1 MVHPM
6 LPTVIRLLLLCAA
19 ALVVSCGSRESPPP
33 PPEPAVED
41 VRAFLTKYFLVWS
54 EKKMDAYQDLFEK
67 SAVVHFVD
75 ESGKVVAW
83 PLPPFIE
90 SQRQAHAAAPAPM
103 IETAERME
111 IHLSPDG
118 RAAQAAVKWKLVEGH
133 KVTIGWDHF
142 TLLRRDNRWFI
153 LNLVFYKE

>member
-1 MVHPM
+1 MIPSIARIIV
-6 LPTVIRLLLLCAA
+6 LCAA
-19 ALVVSCGSRESPPP
+19 ALVVSCGPSREAAPAPD
-33 PPEPAVED
+33 PAVEG
-41 VRAFLTKYFLVWS
+41 VRSFLTTYFQVWS
-54 EKKMDAYQDLFEK
+54 EKKMDAYADLFEK

-75 ESGKVVAW
+75 EGGRVVAW

-103 IETAERME
+103 VETAERME
-111 IHLSPDG
+111 IYLSPDG
-118 RAAQAAVKWKLVEGH
+118 RAAQAAVKWKLVEGD
-133 KVTIGWDHF
+133 KVTVGWDHF

>member
-1 MVHPM
+1 MPPNVFR
-6 LPTVIRLLLLCAA
+6 IFLLCAA
-19 ALVVSCGSRESPPP
+19 ALLLSCGQRESPPP
-33 PPEPAVED
+33 QPDPVVED

-54 EKKMDAYQDLFEK
+54 EKKMGDYEDLFDK
-67 SAVVHFVD
+67 SAIVHFVD
-75 ESGKVVAW
+75 ESGKVVDW
-83 PLPPFIE
+83 PLGPFID

-111 IHLSPDG
+111 ISISPDG

-133 KVTIGWDHF
+133 KVTVGWDHF

>member
-1 MVHPM
+1 M
-6 LPTVIRLLLLCAA
+6 LPPMIPSVVRLLLLCTA
-19 ALVVSCGSRESPPP
+19 ALVLACGKRESPPP
-33 PPEPAVED
+33 PDPAIED

-54 EKKMDAYQDLFEK
+54 EKNIVAYQDLFEK

-75 ESGKVVAW
+75 ETGKVVAW

-90 SQRQAHAAAPAPM
+90 SQRQAHLAAPAPM

-111 IHLSPDG
+111 ISLSPDG

-133 KVTIGWDHF
+133 KTTIGWDHF